1 MYKLIIEKSCSTGMS
16 EKGRKDER
24 SLLGKGRA
32 KERGKKERKRAEGLT
47 KQARYK
53 TPQGE

>member
-32 KERGKKERKRAEGLT
+32 KERGKKERKRAEELT